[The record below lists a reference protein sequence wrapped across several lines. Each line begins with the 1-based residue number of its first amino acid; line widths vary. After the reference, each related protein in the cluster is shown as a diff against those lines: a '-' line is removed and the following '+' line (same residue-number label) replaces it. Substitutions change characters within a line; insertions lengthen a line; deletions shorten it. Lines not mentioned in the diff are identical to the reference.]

1 MGTTQDIR
9 RALEK
14 KAATVSGFPPATQ
27 RHWENVRFEPTTG
40 TPWAKLVLVPATS
53 RPANLGPSPSLRY
66 DGTFLVVM
74 HFVEGKGSGA
84 ADDLLDLIRA
94 AFTVDQSATA
104 GSTQVRFEWSER
116 NEGVNDAPWYVVTA
130 TIKWY
135 AYATS

>member
-1 MGTTQDIR
+1 
-9 RALEK
+9 
-14 KAATVSGFPPATQ
+14 
-27 RHWENVRFEPTTG
+27 
-40 TPWAKLVLVPATS
+40 
-53 RPANLGPSPSLRY
+53 
-66 DGTFLVVM
+66 M

-116 NEGVNDAPWYVVTA
+116 NEGVNDAPWYVATA